1 MGRDVGENGGPVEEA
16 VMSAAC
22 CQLCPDRHTV
32 SDEGMDVVPLFL
44 IYQRT
49 ESDLLGERIADGEF
63 VCAFGESSDIVGGDR
78 LVGPDA
84 A

>member
-1 MGRDVGENGGPVEEA
+1 
-16 VMSAAC
+16 
-22 CQLCPDRHTV
+22 
-32 SDEGMDVVPLFL
+32 MDVVPLFL

-63 VCAFGESSDIVGGDR
+63 VCAFGESSDIIGGDR
-78 LVGPDA
+78 LVEPDA